1 MGSEIVNL
9 INTGKLDMALLSIS
23 SEKPRLFEKGE
34 EMFWDDEHISKGMLE
49 AHLKKKFILI
59 LPVRNIPITV
69 NQLQLLQ
76 KIMVKS
82 AVSKPCLRNSC
93 HANHSKN
100 LTYITIYILQYIF
113 LSIFDISAYN

>member
-34 EMFWDDEHISKGMLE
+34 EMFWNDEHISKGMLE

-59 LPVRNIPITV
+59 LPVKNIPITV

-100 LTYITIYILQYIF
+100 LTYITSIY
-113 LSIFDISAYN
+113 YNIYFIHF